1 MSRPRTALDVEGRAA
16 AGKAARQ
23 AVPLAAHAGWAPP
36 STRNDPYYV
45 GQLRDW
51 KGSADGDRMLVPGL
65 TLYARL
71 CGGTLARAHARSGD
85 RVGFGV

>member
-16 AGKAARQ
+16 VGKAARQ

-36 STRNDPYYV
+36 STRIDPYYV
-45 GQLRDW
+45 RLRDW
-51 KGSADGDRMLVPGL
+51 KGSADTDRMLVPGL
-65 TLYARL
+65 RLYARL

-85 RVGFGV
+85 RVGIGV